1 MKSTNSK
8 IYITETLLGRSAVLL
23 ASFADPQ
30 RCEGIV
36 YWFGF
41 DDGSRSVV
49 TTLIVPDAEANWGC
63 VATSAEA
70 NAEAVM
76 SVFGTPLVLI
86 AQAHSHPGVDVNHSD
101 VDDRQS
107 FPRFEGAVSVVVP
120 HFAKKG
126 IELSCCGVHRFI
138 DGKYRILNWQDVPN
152 HLVVV
157 PGERDFR
164 RRQAD
169 QMRI

>member
-1 MKSTNSK
+1 MKTTDSK
-8 IYITETLLGRSAVLL
+8 TYISDTLLVRTADLL
-23 ASFADPQ
+23 ASFAKPD
-30 RCEGIV
+30 RSEGIV

-41 DDGSRSVV
+41 SHELRSVV
-49 TTLIVPDAEANWGC
+49 TTLIVPNAESNGGC
-63 VATSAEA
+63 ISTSSRA

-86 AQAHSHPGVDVNHSD
+86 GQAHSHPGMEVGHSD
-101 VDDRQS
+101 VDDRQT
-107 FPRFEGAVSVVVP
+107 FPRFEGAISVVVP

-126 IELSCCGVHRFI
+126 IQLEACGVHRFI
-138 DGKYRILNWQDVPN
+138 EGKYRVLKEKDVSD

-164 RRQAD
+164 RQRAAYK
-169 QMRI
+169 